1 MKLKDY
7 ILLSISTLTLAGC
20 TSEDITNTP
29 DDERIPLRLEATL
42 SGDCPVTRA
51 YDNVFEKDDNLLSY
65 VQHVYYNGSVYSA
78 VTGIEA
84 RLVTF
89 TKGSEEMEKD
99 EDPKKKT
106 SDLTPDKALYWDDF
120 SESSSEDKDLR
131 KSGHGLRSFYGY
143 CYNGGSGSLT
153 KETGVL
159 AWSANTDQRT
169 NGIKTSDLLWSKTIE
184 PVTYDHAKETRK
196 GLSIPYTHAMSKFTI
211 VLVAGDGFEANDL
224 TGATVTLH
232 NMNTSGTFTAPTSK
246 VTVDVP
252 TDGTTTVKM
261 YANTASTTADNKP
274 CRAYEAVVVPLTALT
289 KDNLLA
295 TIESMSGNTYM
306 VNITDDMLTK
316 WSEKE
321 ALNTGKTKSGYNYK
335 LTVTLNKQ
343 TVGVVASLANWS
355 DVSAEGTGEIQ
366 FSADIKTTD
375 ATSSTFAENDAF
387 SLWMA
392 TDKDNMGSI
401 ATTSKFDGSKFVNSP
416 AIYWPNGSD
425 YYYFRALSQ
434 LTKDNAL
441 AEVTEKT
448 VTQGSDIL
456 WGTTA
461 AHKGTEADGTKTHN
475 YAEGAAINPR
485 TCEVPLEFKHAMSKV
500 VVTLQ
505 TTTGDDAVTLD
516 GAKVTL
522 ANLNTEGTINIADG
536 VITPK
541 TTKEEAYTGKV
552 DDADHKVS
560 ELMVPQKVNGD
571 NMKLIVTIDD
581 GTNSGTTY
589 SLLLRDC
596 KDDKSNYITEWESGK
611 QYTYTITLKKEAVQ
625 FRVLVQEWIPT
636 TGSGD
641 ATLDWD

>member
-20 TSEDITNTP
+20 TSEDIANTP

-51 YDNVFEKDDNLLSY
+51 YDNVFEENDNLLSY

-232 NMNTSGTFTAPTSK
+232 NMNTSGTFTAPTAE

-252 TDGTTTVKM
+252 TTTTVKM

-355 DVSAEGTGEIQ
+355 DVSGEGTGEIQ

-425 YYYFRALSQ
+425 CYYFRAL
-434 LTKDNAL
+434 A
-441 AEVTEKT
+441 KT
-448 VTQGSDIL
+448 SSVANKTMDAATLDDVTQGTDLL

-461 AHKGTEADGTKTHN
+461 AHKGNTTID
-475 YAEGAAINPR
+475 YAEGVAINPR
-485 TCEVPLEFKHAMSKV
+485 TGAVPLVFKHAMSNVVIKLKTADKDTDPDYINLTGANVKFVKLAKRGSIDIANGKV
-500 VVTLQ
+500 S
-505 TTTGDDAVTLD
+505 ASSTLD
-516 GAKVTL
+516 DLAFEKTVDTEYKVTEFL
-522 ANLNTEGTINIADG
+522 VPQTLTSDAQLVITVADG
-536 VITPK
+536 
-541 TTKEEAYTGKV
+541 TT
-552 DDADHKVS
+552 
-560 ELMVPQKVNGD
+560 NGT
-571 NMKLIVTIDD
+571 K
-581 GTNSGTTY
+581 Y
-589 SLLLRDC
+589 SLKLSDC
-596 KDDKSNYITEWESGK
+596 TLENSTTAISEWESGK

>member
-1 MKLKDY
+1 MIFKNNI
-7 ILLSISTLTLAGC
+7 ILALSVLTFAGC
-20 TSEDITNTP
+20 AN
-29 DDERIPLRLEATL
+29 DDEMSQEQSRLPLTFETSL
-42 SGDCPVTRA
+42 SGSLPVTRA
-51 YDNVFEKDDNLLSY
+51 VDGSFDAKDELLCYVRHIYSTDLSTDKNYLEVESY
-65 VQHVYYNGSVYSA
+65 KK
-78 VTGIEA
+78 
-84 RLVTF
+84 LVTIVNGEP
-89 TKGSEEMEKD
+89 TEK
-99 EDPKKKT
+99 
-106 SDLTPDKALYWDDF
+106 LYWDDF
-120 SESSSEDKDLR
+120 SDNNSDDHYLR
-131 KSGHGLRSFYGY
+131 TANHALQSFYGY
-143 CYNGGSGSLT
+143 CYNGGTPTTGLV
-153 KETGVL
+153 EATGVL
-159 AWSANTDQRT
+159 GWTTDDDQT
-169 NGIKTSDLLWSKTIE
+169 PDGDMKKNDLLWSPAQN
-184 PVTYDHAKETRK
+184 PVTYVHAKKNDQGKLEV
-196 GLSIPYTHAMSKFTI
+196 PYSHAMSKFTI
-211 VLVAGDGFEANDL
+211 VVVAGDGFKVEDL
-224 TGATVTLH
+224 DNATVTL
-232 NMNTSGTFTAPTSK
+232 NGMNAKGNFTAPTSK

-366 FSADIKTTD
+366 FNTDITTID
-375 ATSSTFAENDAF
+375 KDNVATLKYGDAF

-392 TDKDNMGSI
+392 KKSTDELKEADFGEKNATTCTYNDTDKE
-401 ATTSKFDGSKFVNSP
+401 FVNSP
-416 AIYWPNGSD
+416 TIYWPNGSD
-425 YYYFRALSQ
+425 NYYFRALSK

-441 AEVTEKT
+441 VGVAEKT

-461 AHKGTEADGTKTHN
+461 AHKGNTTID

-485 TCEVPLEFKHAMSKV
+485 TCEVPLVFKHAMSNV
-500 VVTLQ
+500 FITLG
-505 TTTGDDAVTLD
+505 TSSDASAVELD

-522 ANLNTEGTINIADG
+522 TNLSDDGKISIATG
-536 VITPK
+536 VITPGNVK
-541 TTKEEAYTGKV
+541 AINDVNASKSY
-552 DDADHKVS
+552 S
-560 ELMVPQKVNGD
+560 NLFMVPQTITSDAKLTITLAD
-571 NMKLIVTIDD
+571 N
-581 GTNSGTTY
+581 TTY
-589 SLLLRDC
+589 SLQLNTC
-596 KDDKSNYITEWESGK
+596 KDGSDKTIGAWESGK

-636 TGSGD
+636 TGSGN

>member
-1 MKLKDY
+1 MIFKNNI
-7 ILLSISTLTLAGC
+7 ILALSVLTFAGC
-20 TSEDITNTP
+20 AN
-29 DDERIPLRLEATL
+29 DDEMSQEQSRLPLTFETSL
-42 SGDCPVTRA
+42 SGSLPVTRA
-51 YDNVFEKDDNLLSY
+51 VDGSFDAKDELLCYVRHIYSTDLSTDKNYLEVESY
-65 VQHVYYNGSVYSA
+65 KK
-78 VTGIEA
+78 
-84 RLVTF
+84 LVTIVNGEP
-89 TKGSEEMEKD
+89 TEK
-99 EDPKKKT
+99 
-106 SDLTPDKALYWDDF
+106 LYWDDF
-120 SESSSEDKDLR
+120 SDNNSDDHYLR
-131 KSGHGLRSFYGY
+131 TANHALQSFYGY
-143 CYNGGSGSLT
+143 CYNGGTPTTGLV
-153 KETGVL
+153 EATGVL
-159 AWSANTDQRT
+159 GWTTDDDQT
-169 NGIKTSDLLWSKTIE
+169 PDGDMKKNDLLWSPAQN
-184 PVTYDHAKETRK
+184 PVTYVHAKKNDQGKLEV
-196 GLSIPYTHAMSKFTI
+196 PYSHAMSKFTI
-211 VLVAGDGFEANDL
+211 VVVAGDGFKVEDL
-224 TGATVTLH
+224 DNATVTL
-232 NMNTSGTFTAPTSK
+232 NGMNAKGNFTAPTSK

-366 FSADIKTTD
+366 FNTDITTID
-375 ATSSTFAENDAF
+375 KDNVATLKYGDAF

-392 TDKDNMGSI
+392 KKSTDELKEADFGEKNATTCTYNDTDKE
-401 ATTSKFDGSKFVNSP
+401 FVNSP
-416 AIYWPNGSD
+416 TIYWPNGSD
-425 YYYFRALSQ
+425 NYYFRALSK

-441 AEVTEKT
+441 VGVAEKT

-461 AHKGTEADGTKTHN
+461 AHKGNTTID

-485 TCEVPLEFKHAMSKV
+485 TGEVPLVFKHAMSNV
-500 VVTLQ
+500 FITLG
-505 TTTGDDAVTLD
+505 TSSDASAVELD

-522 ANLNTEGTINIADG
+522 TNLSDDGKISIATG
-536 VITPK
+536 VITPGNVK
-541 TTKEEAYTGKV
+541 AINDVNASKSY
-552 DDADHKVS
+552 S
-560 ELMVPQKVNGD
+560 NLFMVPQTITSDAKLTITLAD
-571 NMKLIVTIDD
+571 N
-581 GTNSGTTY
+581 TTY
-589 SLLLRDC
+589 SLQLNTC
-596 KDDKSNYITEWESGK
+596 KDGSDKTIGAWESGK

-636 TGSGD
+636 KGSGD

>member
-1 MKLKDY
+1 MIFKNNI
-7 ILLSISTLTLAGC
+7 ILALSVLTFAGC
-20 TSEDITNTP
+20 AN
-29 DDERIPLRLEATL
+29 DDEMSQEQSRLPLTFETSL
-42 SGDCPVTRA
+42 SGSLPVTRA
-51 YDNVFEKDDNLLSY
+51 VDGSFDAKDELLCYVRHIYSTDLSTDKNYLEVESY
-65 VQHVYYNGSVYSA
+65 KK
-78 VTGIEA
+78 
-84 RLVTF
+84 LVTIVNGEP
-89 TKGSEEMEKD
+89 TEK
-99 EDPKKKT
+99 
-106 SDLTPDKALYWDDF
+106 LYWDDF
-120 SESSSEDKDLR
+120 SDNNSDDHYLR
-131 KSGHGLRSFYGY
+131 TANHALQSFYGY
-143 CYNGGSGSLT
+143 CYNGGTPTTGLV
-153 KETGVL
+153 EATGVL
-159 AWSANTDQRT
+159 GWTTDDDQT
-169 NGIKTSDLLWSKTIE
+169 PDGDMKKNDLLWSPAQN
-184 PVTYDHAKETRK
+184 PVTYVHAKKNDQGKLEV
-196 GLSIPYTHAMSKFTI
+196 PYSHAMSKFTI
-211 VLVAGDGFEANDL
+211 VVVAGDGFKVEDL
-224 TGATVTLH
+224 DNATVTL
-232 NMNTSGTFTAPTSK
+232 NGMNAKGTFTAPTSE

-252 TDGTTTVKM
+252 TTTTVKM

-321 ALNTGKTKSGYNYK
+321 ALNKGKTKSGYNYK

-366 FSADIKTTD
+366 FNTDITTID
-375 ATSSTFAENDAF
+375 KDNVATLKDGDAF

-392 TDKDNMGSI
+392 KKGTDELKEADFGDKN
-401 ATTSKFDGSKFVNSP
+401 ATTCTYNDADKKFVNSP

-434 LTKDNAL
+434 QTKDNAL
-441 AEVTEKT
+441 VVVAEKT

-461 AHKGTEADGTKTHN
+461 AHKGNTTID

-485 TCEVPLEFKHAMSKV
+485 TGEVPLEFKHAMSKV

-581 GTNSGTTY
+581 GTTY

>member
-1 MKLKDY
+1 MIFKNNI
-7 ILLSISTLTLAGC
+7 ILALSVLTFAGC
-20 TSEDITNTP
+20 AN
-29 DDERIPLRLEATL
+29 DDEMSQEQSRLPLTFETSL
-42 SGDCPVTRA
+42 SGSLPVTRA
-51 YDNVFEKDDNLLSY
+51 VDGSFDAKDELLCYVRHIYSTDLSTDKNYLEVESY
-65 VQHVYYNGSVYSA
+65 KK
-78 VTGIEA
+78 
-84 RLVTF
+84 LVTIVNGEP
-89 TKGSEEMEKD
+89 TEK
-99 EDPKKKT
+99 
-106 SDLTPDKALYWDDF
+106 LYWDDF
-120 SESSSEDKDLR
+120 SDNNSDDHYLR
-131 KSGHGLRSFYGY
+131 TANHALQSFYGY
-143 CYNGGSGSLT
+143 CYNGGTPTTGLV
-153 KETGVL
+153 EATGVL
-159 AWSANTDQRT
+159 GWTTDDDQT
-169 NGIKTSDLLWSKTIE
+169 PDGDMKKNDLLWSPAQN
-184 PVTYDHAKETRK
+184 PVTYVHAKKNDQGKLEV
-196 GLSIPYTHAMSKFTI
+196 PYSHAMSKFTI
-211 VLVAGDGFEANDL
+211 VVVAGDGFKVEDL
-224 TGATVTLH
+224 DNATVTL
-232 NMNTSGTFTAPTSK
+232 NGMNAKGNFTAPTSK

-366 FSADIKTTD
+366 FNTDITTID
-375 ATSSTFAENDAF
+375 KDNVATLKYGDAF

-392 TDKDNMGSI
+392 KKSTDELKEADFGEKNATTCTYNDTDK
-401 ATTSKFDGSKFVNSP
+401 KFVNSP

-425 YYYFRALSQ
+425 NYYFRALSK

-441 AEVTEKT
+441 VGVAEKT

-461 AHKGTEADGTKTHN
+461 AHKGNTTID

-485 TCEVPLEFKHAMSKV
+485 TCEVPLVFKHAMSNV
-500 VVTLQ
+500 FITLG
-505 TTTGDDAVTLD
+505 TSSDASAVELD

-522 ANLNTEGTINIADG
+522 TNLSDDGKISIATG
-536 VITPK
+536 VITPGNVK
-541 TTKEEAYTGKV
+541 AINDVNASKSY
-552 DDADHKVS
+552 S
-560 ELMVPQKVNGD
+560 NLFMVPQTITSDAKLTITLAD
-571 NMKLIVTIDD
+571 N
-581 GTNSGTTY
+581 TTY
-589 SLLLRDC
+589 SLQLNTC
-596 KDDKSNYITEWESGK
+596 KDGSDKTIGAWESGK

-636 TGSGD
+636 TGSGN

>member
-7 ILLSISTLTLAGC
+7 IFLSISTLTLAGC

-51 YDNVFEKDDNLLSY
+51 YDNVFEKDDKLLSY

-89 TKGSEEMEKD
+89 TKGSAEMEKD
-99 EDPKKKT
+99 EDSKKKT

-131 KSGHGLRSFYGY
+131 KSDHGLRSFYGY

-211 VLVAGDGFEANDL
+211 VLVAGDGFKAEDL
-224 TGATVTLH
+224 DNATVTL
-232 NMNTSGTFTAPTSK
+232 NGMNAKGTFTAPTSE

-252 TDGTTTVKM
+252 TDGTTTTTVKM

-425 YYYFRALSQ
+425 CYYFRAL
-434 LTKDNAL
+434 A
-441 AEVTEKT
+441 KT
-448 VTQGSDIL
+448 SSVANKTMDAATLDDVTQGSDIL

-461 AHKGTEADGTKTHN
+461 AHKGNTTID

-485 TCEVPLEFKHAMSKV
+485 TGEVPLVFKHAMSNVVITLVTTDDDSKV
-500 VVTLQ
+500 V
-505 TTTGDDAVTLD
+505 LD
-516 GAKVTL
+516 KATVSLTKLTK
-522 ANLNTEGTINIADG
+522 EGTISITDGSIAAGSKLVD
-536 VITPK
+536 
-541 TTKEEAYTGKV
+541 EAFSSSIDENKKISV
-552 DDADHKVS
+552 
-560 ELMVPQKVNGD
+560 LMVPQAFEDRTSDAD
-571 NMKLIVTIDD
+571 NARLIITLE
-581 GTNSGTTY
+581 NGTTY
-589 SLLLRDC
+589 SIKLNNLTDGTNPI
-596 KDDKSNYITEWESGK
+596 KAWESGN
-611 QYTYTITLKKEAVQ
+611 QYNYTITLAKAEMKFSVTIAPWVD
-625 FRVLVQEWIPT
+625 VP
-636 TGSGD
+636 GSGK

>member
-89 TKGSEEMEKD
+89 TKGSAEMEKD
-99 EDPKKKT
+99 EDSKKKT

-143 CYNGGSGSLT
+143 CYNGGSGYLT
-153 KETGVL
+153 EETGVL

-232 NMNTSGTFTAPTSK
+232 NMNTSGTFTAPTAEVSD
-246 VTVDVP
+246 TGTPVDV
-252 TDGTTTVKM
+252 TM
-261 YANTASTTADNKP
+261 YGNPKDNNQ
-274 CRAYEAVVVPLTALT
+274 RAFEAVVVPTTSLALN
-289 KDNLLA
+289 KQLA
-295 TIESMSGNTYM
+295 TISMAGNTYK
-306 VNITDDMLTK
+306 VVISQSILESWNSGIKNDA
-316 WSEKE
+316 S
-321 ALNTGKTKSGYNYK
+321 KSGYNYK
-335 LTVTLNKQ
+335 LTVTLDKQ
-343 TVGVVASLANWS
+343 SVGVVASLANWS
-355 DVSAEGTGEIQ
+355 DVSAEGTGEIL
-366 FSADIKTTD
+366 FNTDITTID
-375 ATSSTFAENDAF
+375 KDNVATLKDGDAF

-392 TDKDNMGSI
+392 KKGTDELKEADFGDKN
-401 ATTSKFDGSKFVNSP
+401 ATTCTYNDKKFVNSP

-441 AEVTEKT
+441 AEVTGKT

-461 AHKGTEADGTKTHN
+461 AHKGNTTID

-485 TCEVPLEFKHAMSKV
+485 TGEVPLVFKHAMSKV

-581 GTNSGTTY
+581 GTTSGTTY

-596 KDDKSNYITEWESGK
+596 KDDKSNYITEWESGN
-611 QYTYTITLKKEAVQ
+611 QYNYTITLAKAEMK
-625 FRVLVQEWIPT
+625 FRVVIKAWEGT
-636 TGSGD
+636 TGSGN